1 MGLLRPGMHVHLVGI
16 GGIGMSAIA
25 RVLHGWGYTVSGS
38 DMQRSELLD
47 ALIAEGI
54 SAYPSHRAE
63 QVEGAELVVVS
74 SAIPDKNPEVREA
87 RRRGLP
93 VAKREQFLTALTQGK
108 STVAVA
114 GTHGKTT
121 TSAMISWVLTETALD
136 PTFIV
141 GGLLQ
146 NLGTNARAGSG
157 PHFVI
162 EADEYDRAFLGL
174 SPCVAVV
181 ASMEHDH
188 PDCYPTLEEMMAAFH
203 EFAGRV
209 AEDGLLIVCGEDPD
223 SSDLGARMQAEG
235 RRVET
240 YGLGTGCDWRA
251 RGVELGN
258 SAAFEVWHKGKL
270 LGTCALQIP
279 GRHNVLNALAALAA
293 CHEVGV
299 DFGVAAAALTRFRGT
314 ARRFEIKG
322 QVQGITVVDDY
333 AHHPTEIEAT
343 LAAARLKYPGR
354 PIWAVFQPHTY
365 SRTATLLDS
374 FAASFGEANHVI
386 VTKIY
391 AAREQNTQ
399 GISGNDLVRR
409 MDHPDACF
417 VAELEEAASILL
429 ERAQSGDVIITL
441 GAGDG
446 DLVGEWVLEALAQR
460 GSRSLPGGRGLQL
473 PADPMP
479 GTENPCTQEGG
490 VHHPAVLA
498 RGSVLRDGKAIRDAR
513 LPFLGEWRKESDE

>member
-1 MGLLRPGMHVHLVGI
+1 MHVHLVGI

-54 SAYPSHRAE
+54 NAHSSHKAE
-63 QVEGAELVVVS
+63 QVAGAELVVVS
-74 SAIPDKNPEVREA
+74 SAIPEKNPEVREA

-93 VAKREQFLTALTQGK
+93 VVKREQFLTDLTEGK
-108 STVAVA
+108 STIAVA

-121 TSAMISWVLTETALD
+121 TSAMIAWVLTETALD

-174 SPCVAVV
+174 RPHVAVI

-188 PDCYPTLEEMMAAFH
+188 PDCYPTLEEMTAAFH
-203 EFAGRV
+203 QFAGRM

-223 SSDLGARMQAEG
+223 GRELGARMQAEG

-240 YGLGTGCDWRA
+240 YGLDTGCDWRA
-251 RGVELGN
+251 HGVELGN

-293 CHEVGV
+293 CDEMGV
-299 DFGVAAAALTRFRGT
+299 DFGVTAAALTRFRGT
-314 ARRFEIKG
+314 ARRFEVKG

-365 SRTATLLDS
+365 SRTATLLES
-374 FAASFGEANHVI
+374 FAASFGKADHVI
-386 VTKIY
+386 VTEIY
-391 AAREQNTQ
+391 AAREENTQ
-399 GISGNDLVRR
+399 GISGDDLVQR

-417 VAELEEAASILL
+417 VAELEEAATVVL

-446 DLVGEWVLEALAQR
+446 DLVGERVLEVLAQQ
-460 GSRSLPGGRGLQL
+460 GNRSSSGGRGLRL
-473 PADPMP
+473 PADPML
-479 GTENPCTQEGG
+479 EAQNPCDQEGG
-490 VHHPAVLA
+490 VHHRTELA
-498 RGSVLRDGKAIRDAR
+498 RGSVLRDGTQPFGAR
-513 LPFLGEWRKESDE
+513 LPFLGEWRKECDE